1 MTINDCATAITVW
14 KARLPTSSAPR
25 RTGEVSSRSI
35 TPRFMSSMS
44 PAPAR
49 VAVITTM
56 PGVM

>member
-44 PAPAR
+44 PVPAR
-49 VAVITTM
+49 VAVITAM
-56 PGVM
+56 